1 MPSREWDSVR
11 FSLELLQQQ
20 RRWQIKFMISLWC
33 GVCSR
38 CKNDENKKAEKMK
51 WKEIAWAATPRM
63 RSRAVEEEGLLAN
76 WLPSRNRNG
85 TRERHKNKF
94 AIIHFDLS
102 SGMRIGKASRGD
114 TASGDGSGWKNF
126 KFAFSSFAIS
136 SGQRKGGRI
145 RYFNVLHIELTA
157 FLFALTFGNGSKFV
171 FIPDSP
177 FFDFNPKGWSWTSF
191 FPCFSRK
198 YFLIK

>member
-114 TASGDGSGWKNF
+114 TASGDGSGWKKF

-157 FLFALTFGNGSKFV
+157 FLFALTLVMGANLFLFPIALSSNLIQRGEAEQV
-171 FIPDSP
+171 F
-177 FFDFNPKGWSWTSF
+177 FHVFLKNTS
-191 FPCFSRK
+191 
-198 YFLIK
+198 L